1 MGGFDMGLR
10 RTYRHIRRRQQ
21 IVGVLIKNG
30 LGYLVESMGLDNLGP
45 VSSRYK
51 KRSWEKE
58 PDHLLAFRLRQA
70 LVELGPTFIKLGQL
84 LSTRPDLLPP
94 AYIQELERLQDK
106 VSPLTHSEVISQLC
120 KEIGHPEDV
129 FAEFDPEPLAAAS
142 IGQVHLARL
151 KTGEKV
157 IVKVQ
162 RPGIEQKVRNDLE
175 IVTGLAQMSERRSI
189 EARRIGLVD
198 MIEDYAKMF
207 LRELDY
213 AREARNTERVY
224 YNFSRDER
232 VLIPKVYWDYT
243 TDRVLTEEYIPGV
256 KLSDI
261 QEIDRRDWDR
271 RKISEL
277 GTETF
282 LSQVILHGFFQAD
295 PHPGNIIVVDESHIA
310 FIDFGEIGSLSEKR
324 LMQLGELLFSFSK
337 QNMEMAMAVLHD
349 MGIID
354 DSIDIENFQEDFAD
368 LIDRVSSVSL
378 GKLDM
383 NRLRREIMDLAYR
396 YHLRMPAYLTG
407 LMKALI
413 TVEGVGKKLDPT
425 YNFMD
430 TAKPLA
436 TKVYQE
442 RLKPENIYKYLNR
455 KYYQDIKPLGTL
467 PANINHLLRTA
478 GKGNLSLKIE
488 VELSKKSQ
496 HKISQMVSRLSASL
510 IITGALIGSSMIIQT
525 NHAALSEEYAYLG
538 VAAFALALFSLV
550 VFLISSL
557 RP

>member
-1 MGGFDMGLR
+1 MSIR

-70 LVELGPTFIKLGQL
+70 LVELGPTFVKLGQL

-106 VSPLTHSEVISQLC
+106 VGPLTHSEVINQLC

-129 FAEFDPEPLAAAS
+129 FAEFNPEPLAAAS

-151 KTGEKV
+151 KTGEEV

-162 RPGIEQKVRNDLE
+162 RPGIEQKARNDLE
-175 IVTGLAQMSERRSI
+175 IVIGLAQMSERRSA

-198 MIEDYAKMF
+198 MMEDYSKMF

-224 YNFSRDER
+224 HNFSRDER
-232 VLIPKVYWDYT
+232 VLIPKVYWEYT
-243 TDRVLTEEYIPGV
+243 TDSVLTEEYIPGV

-261 QEIDRRDWDR
+261 EEIERRAWDR

-277 GTETF
+277 GTEAF
-282 LSQVILHGFFQAD
+282 LTQVMLHGFFQAD
-295 PHPGNIIVVDESHIA
+295 PHPGNIIVVDETHIA

-324 LMQLGELLFSFSK
+324 LMQLGQLLLSFSK
-337 QNMEMAMAVLHD
+337 QNMEMAIAALQD
-349 MGIID
+349 MRIID
-354 DSIDIENFQEDFAD
+354 DSIDKENFQEDFAD
-368 LIDRVSSVSL
+368 LIDRVSSMSL

-383 NRLRREIMDLAYR
+383 NRLRKEIMDLAYR

-442 RLKPENIYKYLNR
+442 RLKPENIYKYFKR
-455 KYYQDIKPLGTL
+455 KYYRDIKPLGAL
-467 PANINHLLRTA
+467 PANINNLLKTTE
-478 GKGNLSLKIE
+478 KGELSVNFQ

-525 NHAALSEEYAYLG
+525 HHAALTKEYAYLG
-538 VAAFALALFSLV
+538 VAAFALALLSLV